1 MNLSINLSINF
12 SSKKSIFLLLVSGK
26 ILLLPFLF
34 FAFNYFDLRPNAL
47 FLLGDL
53 PRYEDSVN
61 ILNLFNFGTWVSNVG
76 FMIIAFFI
84 KSISDVESIKLLIY
98 SFISLLTISYSQT
111 IILDIVFKAKRYSNN
126 NLKIFSMLLS
136 IINFYILIYSF
147 KPNSDVFGCLG
158 IAILIHALLRKDN
171 YEKQYNTFLKWTY
184 SFLILCMFRNNLIF
198 LIPFLFFTKI
208 FSHLKQEIYSL
219 GKISKTIVLV
229 SLIFLLTINFY
240 QILGSFSVFI
250 NSQNTWGAKNIWDN
264 NTTFFSLTALESAIR
279 FILEKLVFLLSAREA
294 IGMSGNWIINS
305 TQGSIFTTNVFITN
319 ILSAIILFTINIIGL
334 FSIFKVFSKRF
345 KNVFLFS
352 LIPLIPFLS
361 FATHHRYFLPYSLV
375 TSATLPFLF
384 EKKGDLNKA
393 RY

>member
-1 MNLSINLSINF
+1 MNSKLNLT
-12 SSKKSIFLLLVSGK
+12 SKKTIFLILVSGK
-26 ILLLPFLF
+26 LILLPIIFL
-34 FAFNYFDLRPNAL
+34 AFNYFDLRPNAL

-76 FMIIAFFI
+76 YMVLAYFI
-84 KSISDVESIKLLIY
+84 KSISVIESIKIFIY
-98 SFISLLTISYSQT
+98 SFISLLTLSFAQT
-111 IILDIVFKAKRYSNN
+111 IILDIVFKAKKYSHYNF
-126 NLKIFSMLLS
+126 KIFSLLIS
-136 IINFYILIYSF
+136 ILNFYILIYSF

-158 IAILIHALLRKDN
+158 IAILINALLRKDN
-171 YEKQYNTFLKWTY
+171 YEKQYNNFLKWTY

-208 FSHLKQEIYSL
+208 FSHLKKEIYSL
-219 GKISKTIVLV
+219 RKIYRTIVLV
-229 SLIFLLTINFY
+229 SLIFLLIINIY
-240 QILGSFSVFI
+240 QILGSFGVFI
-250 NSQNTWGAKNIWDN
+250 SSQNTWGLKNIWEN
-264 NTTFFSLTALESAIR
+264 QVNFFSLAALNSSIR

-319 ILSAIILFTINIIGL
+319 ILSAIMLFTINIIGL
-334 FSIFKVFSKRF
+334 ISIFKVFSARF

-361 FATHHRYFLPYSLV
+361 FATHHRYFLPYSLI
-375 TSATLPFLF
+375 TSASLPFLF
-384 EKKGDLNKA
+384 EKNILK
-393 RY
+393 